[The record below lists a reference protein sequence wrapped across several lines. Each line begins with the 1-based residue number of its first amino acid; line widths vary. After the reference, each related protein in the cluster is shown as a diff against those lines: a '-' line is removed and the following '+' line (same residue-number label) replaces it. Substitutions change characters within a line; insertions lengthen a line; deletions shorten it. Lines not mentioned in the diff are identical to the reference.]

1 MTRSGVADLT
11 VAMADPAVLAALELL
26 SERGLG
32 VTVLHAHDASS
43 DVMVPLK
50 PGIVQFEDDLHVS
63 FLEETHPS
71 LGASVPVTAT
81 WRDGAPIIVGRCRR
95 NHA

>member
-1 MTRSGVADLT
+1 MTRSGVADLS
-11 VAMADPAVLAALELL
+11 VALADPAVLAALELL

-50 PGIVQFEDDLHVS
+50 PGIVQFEDDLHVT
-63 FLEETHPS
+63 FLPETHPF
-71 LGASVPVTAT
+71 LRGSVPVTAA
-81 WRDGAPIIVGRCRR
+81 WLDGRPIVVGRCRR
-95 NHA
+95 NHV